1 MIAGA
6 KLIFRLVQSVNV
18 KIQNVHDFEE
28 LAFDQTL
35 SDGFFVN
42 KVHHVVGVHLIFHHL
57 LWYIFFFLLFERLF
71 LFFFFFLFLFSLN
84 PGQNSIQKDHVKVND
99 DVLVEFEHFLFEFFK
114 DEVVGRETILFDE
127 FEDVVRQVWKDEW
140 AEFGMV
146 LDEDFNDGES
156 GFNGFGIR
164 I

>member
-1 MIAGA
+1 
-6 KLIFRLVQSVNV
+6 
-18 KIQNVHDFEE
+18 
-28 LAFDQTL
+28 
-35 SDGFFVN
+35 
-42 KVHHVVGVHLIFHHL
+42 L